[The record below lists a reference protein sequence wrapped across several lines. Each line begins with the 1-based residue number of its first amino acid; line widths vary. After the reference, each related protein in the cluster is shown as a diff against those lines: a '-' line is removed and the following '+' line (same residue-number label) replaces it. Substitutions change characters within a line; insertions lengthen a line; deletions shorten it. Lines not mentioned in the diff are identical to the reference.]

1 MKDDLY
7 PFQLPLSVI
16 ISATVTFCR
25 LGGAEEDERSLHHLG
40 SAVLLFELALEF
52 IHFVPELKTL
62 FVACPRNFT
71 SCVQRL
77 TTDNP
82 THHPH
87 HQ

>member
-40 SAVLLFELALEF
+40 SWVLLFCCSNWHSSSF
-52 IHFVPELKTL
+52 ILSP
-62 FVACPRNFT
+62 
-71 SCVQRL
+71 S
-77 TTDNP
+77 
-82 THHPH
+82 
-87 HQ
+87 